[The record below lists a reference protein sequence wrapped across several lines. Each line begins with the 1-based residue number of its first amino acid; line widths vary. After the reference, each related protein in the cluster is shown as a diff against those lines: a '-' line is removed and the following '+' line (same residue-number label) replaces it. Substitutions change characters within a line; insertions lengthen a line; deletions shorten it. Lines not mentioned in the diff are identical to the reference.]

1 MIPKEASQHE
11 ANELIICTRCRKK
24 IEDADPRFCPY
35 CGKELFPK
43 RAKARRPNGAGS
55 VTKLSGRRA
64 KPWRARL
71 KHGTISYEVGTFPTS
86 ADAMKAIA
94 LFVPP
99 DMSQV
104 RAGMTLEDVYRIAVE
119 SKAKNLSRSS
129 METYRAAW
137 RQLEPMKS
145 ALVSELKPADYQA
158 VIDGMTGYS
167 RSACEKVR
175 VLVSTIGKWCVAN
188 ELIGTNPA
196 QFLEMPKKKKKSPEN
211 RETFT
216 PEEIETLWTDGSEDA
231 LIVLAMIYTGMRINE
246 LFALTPADVHQE
258 RGITYIVGG
267 EKTDAGRNRVIA
279 LNRRIV
285 PAFLR
290 WRDESGDFLLTNS
303 SGGRMNDRNWR
314 VRSYFPLL
322 ERLGIPKLNPHK
334 ARHTFATLAANAG
347 ADPAT
352 LQKFLGHADFSTT
365 ANIYHHADLSALQ
378 KVADLIP

>member
-71 KHGTISYEVGTFPTS
+71 KHGTISYVVGTFPTS

-137 RQLEPMKS
+137 RQLEPMKN
-145 ALVSELKPADYQA
+145 ALVSELKPADYQSI
-158 VIDGMTGYS
+158 IDGMTGYS

-216 PEEIETLWTDGSEDA
+216 PEEIETLWTDGSEDMMLSRA
-231 LIVLAMIYTGMRINE
+231 YTGQNPFDEYSLWQRISY
-246 LFALTPADVHQE
+246 ARRRHCTPTPTAAS
-258 RGITYIVGG
+258 RPRSF
-267 EKTDAGRNRVIA
+267 RNCVA
-279 LNRRIV
+279 IV
-285 PAFLR
+285 PMSIPSAAGIANL
-290 WRDESGDFLLTNS
+290 STMPMTSNS
-303 SGGRMNDRNWR
+303 
-314 VRSYFPLL
+314 V
-322 ERLGIPKLNPHK
+322 IPQTPP
-334 ARHTFATLAANAG
+334 R
-347 ADPAT
+347 
-352 LQKFLGHADFSTT
+352 
-365 ANIYHHADLSALQ
+365 
-378 KVADLIP
+378 